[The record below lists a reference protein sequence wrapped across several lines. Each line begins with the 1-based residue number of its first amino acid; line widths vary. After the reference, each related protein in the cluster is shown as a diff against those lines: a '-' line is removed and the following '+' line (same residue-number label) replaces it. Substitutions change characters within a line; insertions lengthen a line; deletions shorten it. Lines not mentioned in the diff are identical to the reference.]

1 VKELI
6 RLAIKAE
13 SEAVRVAA
21 IKEMFDQGLA
31 DLWHQ
36 RAASRS
42 VQGQRGQHA
51 GCGDCP
57 PRAAGSQRP
66 AAALMSHGRRMR
78 IISYWLD
85 NHGGAGPRRRGWLSL
100 LRSWLRSASRST
112 LRPSTWAARRAPL
125 WARSSLPMHQW
136 GGWAGG
142 GYQPGCTIDGAGHW
156 PSRQTTDSS
165 TSSVSSPS
173 E

>member
-1 VKELI
+1 MSDTGP
-6 RLAIKAE
+6 AIENKY
-13 SEAVRVAA
+13 
-21 IKEMFDQGLA
+21 FDQQFCGKVTRVGAIACAATLVGDVLFLA
-31 DLWHQ
+31 LVDPTAFTL
-36 RAASRS
+36 R
-42 VQGQRGQHA
+42 RGN
-51 GCGDCP
+51 P
-57 PRAAGSQRP
+57 ETE
-66 AAALMSHGRRMR
+66 
-78 IISYWLD
+78 
-85 NHGGAGPRRRGWLSL
+85 RRRLNLGACCSSRRVGGVDRSFGDKMGVGCWLSL

-156 PSRQTTDSS
+156 PSRQTTDFT
-165 TSSVSSPS
+165 TSSVRSPS